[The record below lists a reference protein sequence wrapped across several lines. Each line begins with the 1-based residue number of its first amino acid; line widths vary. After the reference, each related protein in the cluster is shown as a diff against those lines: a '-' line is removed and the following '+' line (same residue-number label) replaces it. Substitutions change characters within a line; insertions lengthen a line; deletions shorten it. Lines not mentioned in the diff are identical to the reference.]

1 MSTQEHL
8 LLSLRTNPCELR
20 FRMQFISSLLLLLPV
35 PSLSFVPATQ
45 ILRRSK
51 QPLHLFR
58 RNAAKDV
65 NGTSALQNVPK
76 RSVGNTTEIQLE
88 MASLLPIVNTTQ
100 ETDLSTVMVNTT
112 DDSDECL
119 LLDDNEKAVI
129 LSQRQAVAVVQESKE
144 TKKSV
149 LRGWISSF
157 VSFVVVIGVGM
168 IGTLWEATS
177 PVYLDTVPR
186 PTPPRLSLRDASLD
200 DDDDAIVTSE
210 EERGGGGDEIDS
222 SSKPRERHVTT
233 TRRMDPHRAL
243 AISYV
248 KDAVQKVSPSV
259 LRIDT
264 ETHLKEEDGVKLSP
278 GWLQEG
284 QGSGVI
290 FSSEGLVLT
299 NAHVVDDTTKVS
311 VTLADGRSFR
321 AQVTG
326 SDEVTDI
333 AVLKILTD
341 GDAIEKFPV
350 AEFGDSDSL
359 EVGQFVVA
367 LGSPGGLDMT
377 ATMGIVSGLRRSPS
391 DVGLSHKKV
400 DYIQTDAA
408 LNPGNSGGPLV
419 DVENGCVI
427 GINACIR
434 SNMEGTSFSIPI
446 NKVQEI
452 IGDLAA
458 GKPVSH
464 SYIGAAMADCT
475 PSWARQVNANND
487 GSWKIPETHGAFV
500 SKIFPDSPAGAGG
513 LQMNDVIIDIGGT
526 KITSSEDASRCVDRA
541 PVGKELVVTAIR
553 DGNTIAI
560 RVRPVDLAT
569 RLKAMRADRQRQK
582 RRPRKLLEE
591 LLPLQD
597 HRSYH

>member
-1 MSTQEHL
+1 MLVRHQ
-8 LLSLRTNPCELR
+8 RKPDNIFVACELSR
-20 FRMQFISSLLLLLPV
+20 KMQFVSSLLLLLPL
-35 PSLSFVPATQ
+35 PSLSFLPAPQ
-45 ILRRSK
+45 ILRRTI
-51 QPLHLFR
+51 QPPHLFGR
-58 RNAAKDV
+58 GAAKDV
-65 NGTSALQNVPK
+65 NGTAVPENVQGSDGSA
-76 RSVGNTTEIQLE
+76 TEIQQE
-88 MASLLPIVNTTQ
+88 MAFPILNTTQ
-100 ETDLSTVMVNTT
+100 EADLTPLLVNIT
-112 DDSDECL
+112 DDDTDECL
-119 LLDDNEKAVI
+119 LLDDNEKSAI
-129 LSQRQAVAVVQESKE
+129 LSQRQAAVMKESKE

-149 LRGWISSF
+149 FRGWISSF
-157 VSFVVVIGVGM
+157 VSFFVVISVGM

-177 PVYLDTVPR
+177 PAYLDTVPR
-186 PTPPRLSLRDASLD
+186 PTPPRVFMRDASLD
-200 DDDDAIVTSE
+200 DDDDSALATE
-210 EERGGGGDEIDS
+210 EERGGGGGGDEVES
-222 SSKPRERHVTT
+222 SSKSRERHVTT
-233 TRRMDPHRAL
+233 TRRMDPQRAL

-264 ETHLKEEDGVKLSP
+264 ETHLKEEDGVRISP

-290 FSSEGLVLT
+290 FSAEGLVLT

-321 AQVTG
+321 AQVAG

-341 GDAIEKFPV
+341 GDAIEQFPV
-350 AEFGDSDSL
+350 AEFGDSDTL

-419 DVENGCVI
+419 DVENGCVV

-458 GKPVSH
+458 GRPVSH

-487 GSWKIPETHGAFV
+487 GSWTIPEVHGAFV
-500 SKIFPDSPAGAGG
+500 SKVFPDSPAGAAG

-541 PVGKELVVTAIR
+541 PVGKELVVRAIR
-553 DGNTIAI
+553 DGKPIDV

-591 LLPLQD
+591 LLPLQERRAYD
-597 HRSYH
+597 

>member
-1 MSTQEHL
+1 
-8 LLSLRTNPCELR
+8 
-20 FRMQFISSLLLLLPV
+20 MQVLPFLLLLPWS
-35 PSLSFVPATQ
+35 SLCFLSIPQSRHHRAIDIQ
-45 ILRRSK
+45 ALSM
-51 QPLHLFR
+51 FR
-58 RNAAKDV
+58 RNSEKNVNATAAPE
-65 NGTSALQNVPK
+65 NVQPSDEGK
-76 RSVGNTTEIQLE
+76 LDS
-88 MASLLPIVNTTQ
+88 Q
-100 ETDLSTVMVNTT
+100 EDLDLILTNITLAQEEENAPTVDTIE
-112 DDSDECL
+112 DDDREEECL
-119 LLDDNEKAVI
+119 LLDETERAVI
-129 LSQRQAVAVVQESKE
+129 LSQRQALAPENKE

-149 LRGWISSF
+149 IRGWINSL
-157 VSFVVVIGVGM
+157 VSFLLVIGVGT

-177 PVYLDTVPR
+177 TTYLDPMPR
-186 PTPPRLSLRDASLD
+186 PPSQIARLD
-200 DDDDAIVTSE
+200 DSIDDDIFLPSDDVTGE
-210 EERGGGGDEIDS
+210 TDTL
-222 SSKPRERHVTT
+222 KPRERHVTT
-233 TRRMDPHRAL
+233 RRVDSNRAL

-264 ETHLKEEDGVKLSP
+264 ETHLNEADGVRLSP

-290 FSSEGLVLT
+290 FASNGLVLT
-299 NAHVVDDTTKVS
+299 NAHVVDDTTKVT
-311 VTLADGRSFR
+311 VTLADGRVFR
-321 AQVTG
+321 AEVAG

-341 GDAIEKFPV
+341 GETIESFPV
-350 AEFGDSDSL
+350 AEFGDSDDL

-419 DVENGCVI
+419 DVESGSVI

-446 NKVQEI
+446 NRVQEI
-452 IGDLAA
+452 IADLSA
-458 GKPVSH
+458 GIPVHH

-475 PSWARQVNANND
+475 PDWARQVNANNAI
-487 GSWKIPETHGAFV
+487 GRKIPEVHGALV
-500 SKIFPDSPAGAGG
+500 STVFPDSPAYSGG
-513 LQMNDVIIDIGGT
+513 LQMHDVIIDIGGV
-526 KITSSEDASRCVDRA
+526 KITSSEDASRCVDKA
-541 PVGKELVVTAIR
+541 PVGKDLIVTAIR
-553 DGNTIAI
+553 DGSPINVRI
-560 RVRPVDLAT
+560 RPVDLAT

-591 LLPLQD
+591 LLPLQQ
-597 HRSYH
+597 RSWYDRRL

>member
-1 MSTQEHL
+1 MHVL
-8 LLSLRTNPCELR
+8 PLR
-20 FRMQFISSLLLLLPV
+20 LLLLPWS
-35 PSLSFVPATQ
+35 SLCFLSIPQ
-45 ILRRSK
+45 SL
-51 QPLHLFR
+51 QPRVIDVQALSVFG
-58 RNAAKDV
+58 RNSD
-65 NGTSALQNVPK
+65 TD
-76 RSVGNTTEIQLE
+76 
-88 MASLLPIVNTTQ
+88 VNTTASRETLQ
-100 ETDLSTVMVNTT
+100 TSDGEKWDSQEDFNLPLQNNTSVLEETDAPAVNTT
-112 DDSDECL
+112 NDIEIEDEDEDECL
-119 LLDDNEKAVI
+119 LLDASERAVI
-129 LSQRQAVAVVQESKE
+129 LSQRQALPHENKE
-144 TKKSV
+144 TKKS
-149 LRGWISSF
+149 LIRGWINSL
-157 VSFVVVIGVGM
+157 VSFLVVIGVGT

-177 PVYLDTVPR
+177 PAYLDPVP
-186 PTPPRLSLRDASLD
+186 PLTPKIARFEDAVD
-200 DDDDAIVTSE
+200 DDMNLPSDDSAGE
-210 EERGGGGDEIDS
+210 LENL
-222 SSKPRERHVTT
+222 KPRERHVTT
-233 TRRMDPHRAL
+233 RRVDSNRAL

-264 ETHLKEEDGVKLSP
+264 ETHLNEADGVRLSP

-290 FSSEGLVLT
+290 FASNGLVLT
-299 NAHVVDDTTKVS
+299 NAHVVDDTTKVT
-311 VTLADGRSFR
+311 VTLADGRVFR
-321 AQVTG
+321 AEVTG

-341 GDAIEKFPV
+341 GDAIENFPV
-350 AEFGDSDSL
+350 AEFGDSDDL

-419 DVENGCVI
+419 DVESGSVI

-452 IGDLAA
+452 IADLSA
-458 GKPVSH
+458 GRPIHH

-475 PSWARQVNANND
+475 PYWARQVNANNEI
-487 GSWKIPETHGAFV
+487 GRKIPEVHGALV
-500 SKIFPDSPAGAGG
+500 STVFPDSPAGAGG
-513 LQMNDVIIDIGGT
+513 LQTHDVIIDIGGT
-526 KITSSEDASRCVDRA
+526 KITSSEDASRCVDKA
-541 PVGKELVVTAIR
+541 PVGKDLIVTAIR
-553 DGNTIAI
+553 DGSPINVRI
-560 RVRPVDLAT
+560 RPVDLAT

-597 HRSYH
+597 RHTYYDR